1 MEWYHNGIP
10 TLHRNCNVSEHG
22 RQEARRLLENPMLL
36 LKFFFPLYY
45 CACIHQIIRM
55 GGGRLGGWR
64 GLDSDGKVFPG
75 LGIIGHNRQFP
86 S

>member
-1 MEWYHNGIP
+1 MGYRPHIETVMSASTVG
-10 TLHRNCNVSEHG
+10 
-22 RQEARRLLENPMLL
+22 QEARRLLENPMLL

-55 GGGRLGGWR
+55 EGRMGGWR
-64 GLDSDGKVFPG
+64 GIDSAGKVFPG

-86 S
+86 P